1 MFQNPLVQPS
11 APDRILRVDD
21 LSVHFATARGTVQA
35 VTDVSLDLAPGKTL
49 GLVGES
55 GCGKSTLGRAVMRL
69 IEPTA
74 GRIWLDGEDVTHDTR
89 RRLRS
94 ARRKVQMVFQ
104 DPFAS
109 LDPRWTVGELIA
121 EPLHIH
127 GVGTRAARRARV
139 ADLLEKVGL
148 PADASE
154 RTPHQ
159 FSGGQRQRIGIARAL
174 ALEPKVIVLDEP
186 VSALDVSVQAQI
198 LNLLVDIQRA
208 LGVAFLFISHDLS
221 VVEYVSDRVAVMYL
235 GRIVEVADR
244 QTLWRRPA
252 HPYTRALLDAVPRI
266 PAVTPRPAPLKG
278 DLPSP
283 YAPPGGCAFHTRCPL
298 AFDLGRSKAPALR
311 QVGAG
316 HRVACHLAE
325 AAEAPAGLVAAAP
338 LGVA

>member
-1 MFQNPLVQPS
+1 MPDRLAPPPS
-11 APDRILRVDD
+11 APDPVLRVDD
-21 LSVHFATARGTVQA
+21 LSVRFQTARGAVQA
-35 VTDVSLDLAPGKTL
+35 VSNVSLQLPPGQTL

-55 GCGKSTLGRAVMRL
+55 GCGKSTLGRAIVRL
-69 IEPTA
+69 IEPA
-74 GRIWLDGEDVTHDTR
+74 SGRIHLAGEDITHTPR
-89 RRLRS
+89 HRLRA

-127 GVGTRAARRARV
+127 AIGTRATRRARV
-139 ADLLEKVGL
+139 ADLLGKVGL
-148 PADASE
+148 PPDAAE

-174 ALEPKVIVLDEP
+174 ALEPDVVVLDEP

-198 LNLLVDIQRA
+198 LNLLDDLQQA

-235 GRIVEVADR
+235 GRIVELADR
-244 QTLWRRPA
+244 ETLFRAPA
-252 HPYTRALLDAVPRI
+252 HPYTRALLEAVPRLS
-266 PAVTPRPAPLKG
+266 ATRPAGPPLAG

-283 YAPPGGCAFHTRCPL
+283 YAPPPGCAFHTRCPV
-298 AFDLGRSKAPALR
+298 ARERCRGEAPALR
-311 QVGAG
+311 QSAPG
-316 HRVACHLAE
+316 HHVACHFPTAT
-325 AAEAPAGLVAAAP
+325 PA
-338 LGVA
+338 